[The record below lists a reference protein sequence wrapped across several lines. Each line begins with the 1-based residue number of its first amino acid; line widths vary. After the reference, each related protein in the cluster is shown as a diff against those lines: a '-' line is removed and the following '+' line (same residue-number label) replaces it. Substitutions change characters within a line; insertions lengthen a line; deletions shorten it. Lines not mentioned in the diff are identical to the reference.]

1 LKTGGPADKVL
12 SKHAI
17 RPDAGERGLAGVA
30 SGLGARGLREES
42 NLSVTV
48 EVLEGNS
55 LIRLEG
61 ECTLASAVELKRA
74 LLEGLAS
81 GRDLRLD
88 LERAE
93 GIDIAVLQLLWA
105 AGRVAERAGAGIAVL
120 LPEAAGAVARE
131 AGFERLPG
139 LGS

>member
-1 LKTGGPADKVL
+1 M
-12 SKHAI
+12 
-17 RPDAGERGLAGVA
+17 
-30 SGLGARGLREES
+30 
-42 NLSVTV
+42 SVTV